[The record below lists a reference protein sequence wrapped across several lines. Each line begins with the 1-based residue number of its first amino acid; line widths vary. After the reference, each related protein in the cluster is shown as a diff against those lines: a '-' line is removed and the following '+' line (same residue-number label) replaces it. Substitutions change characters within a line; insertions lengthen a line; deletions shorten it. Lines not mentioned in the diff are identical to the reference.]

1 MAAISPQLTKFVLGL
16 VFILCAERFVNS
28 DAFYALVKPDR
39 TMAII
44 VVSPL
49 PMLGT
54 TLFMSAIKAKH
65 VCILYHY
72 LVTDK

>member
-1 MAAISPQLTKFVLGL
+1 
-16 VFILCAERFVNS
+16 
-28 DAFYALVKPDR
+28 
-39 TMAII
+39 MAII